1 MKRHGLYTT
10 AISLISSLMLCSC
23 SDDGDSSVNFVPTL
37 TSTSSSSLISSSSDV
52 AYSENDNPVSS
63 STNDVSSSSVETASS
78 SSESAISSSAGT
90 DQPTFSKYISQFAAP
105 GESSVSFDSHVLAI
119 NAYGF
124 SSKCADVMVRL
135 DVEDDMIFL
144 NSISEESIAECFP
157 KTAPLLK
164 NKFSSDVKFYTV
176 LVQVGADPLFVILNK
191 LTNDEISFVEVH
203 PGGDGCI
210 LSTWVIE
217 TIFLIADTDGIIKDG
232 KMPPYTGK
240 LFRSEIWKCEDE
252 GRRIPSVKNLG
263 EWYNDSLL

>member
-1 MKRHGLYTT
+1 
-10 AISLISSLMLCSC
+10 
-23 SDDGDSSVNFVPTL
+23 VNFASTPT
-37 TSTSSSSLISSSSDV
+37 SVSSSSLISLSSDV

-105 GESSVSFDSHVLAI
+105 GESSVSFDSHVLAV
-119 NAYGF
+119 NAYSI

-135 DVEDDMIFL
+135 DEEDDMIFL

-240 LFRSEIWKCEDE
+240 LFRSDFWKCEDE
-252 GRRIPSVKNLG
+252 GRRIPSVKNFG
-263 EWYNDSLL
+263 EWFSDSLL

>member
-1 MKRHGLYTT
+1 MKRF
-10 AISLISSLMLCSC
+10 SLISFSLASLIIAFILGACSY
-23 SDDGDSSVNFVPTL
+23 DSVPNASVVPAPS
-37 TSTSSSSLISSSSDV
+37 STSSSSLISSSSDV
-52 AYSENDNPVSS
+52 AYSENDNPVSLS
-63 STNDVSSSSVETASS
+63 SAEVSSSSIDVNLSS
-78 SSESAISSSAGT
+78 SSIS
-90 DQPTFSKYISQFAAP
+90 DQPTFSKYISQFVSP
-105 GESSVSFDSHVLAI
+105 GENSINFDSHVLAV
-119 NAYGF
+119 NAYSI

-135 DVEDDMIFL
+135 DEEDDMIFL

-164 NKFSSDVKFYTV
+164 NKFSSNVKFYAV
-176 LVQVGADPLFVILNK
+176 LVEVGADPLFVILNK

-240 LFRSEIWKCEDE
+240 FFRSDIWKCDE
-252 GRRIPSVKNLG
+252 SGRHIPSVKNFG
-263 EWYNDSLL
+263 EWYSDSLL

>member
-1 MKRHGLYTT
+1 MFMKRLS
-10 AISLISSLMLCSC
+10 IVSLITSLMLCAC

-90 DQPTFSKYISQFAAP
+90 DQPTFSKYIAQFAEP
-105 GESSVSFDSHVLAI
+105 SDHPISFDSHVLAI

-240 LFRSEIWKCEDE
+240 LFRSDIWKCDE
-252 GRRIPSVKNLG
+252 SGRHIPSVKNLG